1 MGNVQNKM
9 PKGISYIIGNE
20 AAERFSYYG
29 MKAILT
35 IFMTEYLL
43 GSDGQLDPMDEN
55 ESKIWYHL
63 FGMSVYAFP
72 LIGAI
77 LSDAIW
83 GKYKTII
90 ILSIVYCF
98 GHLALAMDETRL
110 GLSLGL
116 TMIAIGSG
124 GIKPC
129 VSAHVGDQFDSS
141 NQSLIER
148 VFSYFYFAINL
159 GAAFSS
165 LLTPWLLQHYG
176 PSLAFGI
183 PGGLM
188 LLATIVFWWGRDTYR
203 SIPPSGSGFIKD
215 FVKEGGWKIMLN
227 LCLLYL
233 FISVFWSL
241 FDQTGSSWVI
251 QAKSILV
258 IKELSFLGYSFT
270 LLPSQIQAANPIM
283 VMALIP
289 VFTFVIYPLVGKV
302 VEVTPLRKISVGMFI
317 AALSFAIIAWMQAQI
332 DTGNEVSIFWQFLA
346 YLVITIAEVM
356 VSITCLEFSY
366 KQAPNSMKSF
376 IMAFYLLSVSL
387 GNLIAALVNTLIRN
401 EDGSTIWTGSDYFM
415 FFTYL
420 MLGTAIGFIVIAKLY
435 KERTFIQGE

>member
-1 MGNVQNKM
+1 MGKSGSM
-9 PKGISYIIGNE
+9 PKGIPYIVGNE

-35 IFMTEYLL
+35 IFMTDYLL
-43 GSDGQLDPMDEN
+43 GSNGELAPMDEN

-77 LSDAIW
+77 LSDAVW

-90 ILSIVYCF
+90 ILSIVYCA

-129 VSAHVGDQFDSS
+129 VSAHVGDQFDAS

-159 GAAFSS
+159 GAAISS
-165 LLTPWLLQHYG
+165 LLTPWLLSEYG
-176 PSLAFGI
+176 PSIAFGL
-183 PGGLM
+183 PGALM
-188 LLATIVFWWGRDTYR
+188 ILATIVFWMGRDTFR
-203 SIPPSGSGFIKD
+203 SIPPSGTKIFKEFFD
-215 FVKEGGWKIMLN
+215 EGGWKILLN
-227 LCLLYL
+227 LCFIYL
-233 FISVFWSL
+233 FIAVFWSL

-251 QAKSILV
+251 QAKSDLI
-258 IKELSFLGYSFT
+258 IKEIMIFGHSFI
-270 LLPSQIQAANPIM
+270 LLPSQIQAANPVM
-283 VMALIP
+283 VMLLIP
-289 VFTFVIYPLVGKV
+289 IFTFLVYPFVAKFV
-302 VEVTPLRKISVGMFI
+302 KITPLRKVTVGMLI
-317 AALSFAIIAWMQAQI
+317 AGFSFVIIAWSQSQI
-332 DTGNEVSIFWQFLA
+332 DHGKEVSILWQFLA
-346 YLVITIAEVM
+346 YFIITVAEIM

-387 GNLIAALVNTLIRN
+387 GNGIAAAVNSWIRN
-401 EDGSTIWTGSDYFM
+401 EDGTAIMSGSDYFM
-415 FFTYL
+415 FFAYL
-420 MLGTAIGFIVIAKLY
+420 MMITAAIFILVAYFY
-435 KERTFIQGE
+435 KEKTFIQEEG

>member
-317 AALSFAIIAWMQAQI
+317 AALSFAIIAWMQTQI

>member
-1 MGNVQNKM
+1 MGNTQNKM
-9 PKGISYIIGNE
+9 PRGISYIIGNE

-43 GSDGQLDPMDEN
+43 GSDGQLDPMDDN

-141 NQSLIER
+141 NHSLIER

-165 LLTPWLLQHYG
+165 LLTPWLLQNYG

-251 QAKSILV
+251 QAKSVLV
-258 IKELSFLGYSFT
+258 IKEISFLGYSFT

-289 VFTFVIYPLVGKV
+289 VFTFLVYPLAGKF

-332 DTGNEVSIFWQFLA
+332 DAGHAVSIFWQFFA

-401 EDGSTIWTGSDYFM
+401 EDGTTVWTGSDYFM

-420 MLGTAIGFIVIAKLY
+420 MLGTAVGFIVIAKLY

>member
-1 MGNVQNKM
+1 M

-35 IFMTEYLL
+35 IFMTDYLL
-43 GSDGQLDPMDEN
+43 GSNGQLDPMDEN

-72 LIGAI
+72 LIGAV
-77 LSDAIW
+77 LSDAVW

-98 GHLALAMDETRL
+98 GHLALALDETRL

-116 TMIAIGSG
+116 TMVAIGSG

-129 VSAHVGDQFDSS
+129 VSAHVGDQFEGS
-141 NQSLIER
+141 NQHLLER

-159 GAAFSS
+159 GAAVSS

-176 PSLAFGI
+176 PSWAFGI
-183 PGGLM
+183 PGALM
-188 LLATIVFWWGRDTYR
+188 LLATIVFWWGRGEYR
-203 SIPPSGSGFIKD
+203 SIPPSGTGFLKEFIN
-215 FVKEGGWKIMLN
+215 EGGWKILLN
-227 LCLLYL
+227 LCLVYL

-251 QAKSILV
+251 QAKSALV
-258 IKELSFLGYSFT
+258 IKEIAFFGTSFT
-270 LLPSQIQAANPIM
+270 LLPSQIQAANPII
-283 VMALIP
+283 VMLLIP
-289 VFTFVIYPLVGKV
+289 VFTFVVYPLAGKV
-302 VEVTPLRKISVGMFI
+302 VKVTSLRKVSVGMFI
-317 AALSFAIIAWMQAQI
+317 AALSFAIIAWMQRQI
-332 DTGNEVSIFWQFLA
+332 DAGIEVSIFWQFLA
-346 YLVITIAEVM
+346 YFVITVAEVM

-401 EDGSTIWTGSDYFM
+401 EDGTTIWSGSDYFM

-420 MLGTAIGFIVIAKLY
+420 MLGTAVCFVVVAKLY
-435 KERTFIQGE
+435 QEKTFIQGED